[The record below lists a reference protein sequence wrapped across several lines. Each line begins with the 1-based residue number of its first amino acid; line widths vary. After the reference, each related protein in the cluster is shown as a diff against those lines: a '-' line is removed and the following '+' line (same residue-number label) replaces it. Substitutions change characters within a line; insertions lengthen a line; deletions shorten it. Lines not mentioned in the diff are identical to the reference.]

1 MVLPEKIDVEVYIRE
16 LESTIEKLTGENE
29 TLRNENESLKKKLL
43 LYENPHTPP
52 SRQMIT
58 PKITNPPGKRGA
70 PRGHKGATRVLGEP
84 DEIIHVSMEICPNC
98 SHALDAPIRT
108 EKRKILDIPPP
119 QKVKVTEYD
128 LDVYKCSNC
137 GTEVRAKH
145 KDFPNSGDM
154 GIYLLNYITMLKYN
168 LRGPIRRV
176 QEFLLA
182 RNDLDISVKGINDA
196 LLRVGDACK
205 SEYYTIQTRIRRSK
219 WVHIDETGFHVEG
232 KKYWLWAFR
241 SAENDVLITVV
252 DSRGRDVVKDTLGED
267 FHSPVI
273 VDGWKAY
280 SYLKTIQRCWA
291 HLIREVDAFK
301 SYEKGNELSEK
312 IHSMFKELKESL
324 KSENMDERKSMKEKF
339 DIRMDE
345 AVKRYDPIIELHK
358 PVEYIKNGLGSWFT
372 CLLYPGMEPTNNL
385 AEQAIREHVVI
396 RKIIGTFRSESG
408 SQNYQYIAS
417 LLSTWRLKGLIMF
430 VEMDKILRKELCGF
444 G

>member
-1 MVLPEKIDVEVYIRE
+1 MVLPGEIDVERYIRE
-16 LESTIEKLTGENE
+16 LENTIVKLTGEIE

-52 SRQMIT
+52 SRQMIR
-58 PKITNPPGKRGA
+58 PRITSPPGKRGA
-70 PRGHKGATRVLGEP
+70 PMGHKGATKVLGEP
-84 DEIIHVSMEICPNC
+84 DEIIHVSMERCPNC
-98 SHALDAPIRT
+98 SHALETPIRT
-108 EKRKILDIPPP
+108 EKRTIFDIPPP

-137 GTEVRAKH
+137 GIEVMSKH
-145 KDFPNSGDM
+145 RDCPQAGDM

-168 LRGPIRRV
+168 LRGVIRRV
-176 QEFLLA
+176 QEFLIA
-182 RNDLDISVKGINDA
+182 NDNLSLSVRGINDA
-196 LLRVGDACK
+196 LVRVGESSGA
-205 SEYYTIQTRIRRSK
+205 EYSRIQDRIRRSK

-232 KKYWLWAFR
+232 KKFWLWAFR
-241 SAENDVLITVV
+241 SAQNDVLVVITN
-252 DSRGRDVVKDTLGED
+252 SRGRDVVKETMGED
-267 FHSPVI
+267 FHGPAI

-280 SYLKTIQRCWA
+280 SYLTVIQRCWA

-301 SYEKGNELSEK
+301 SSETGAKLSDET
-312 IHSMFKELKESL
+312 HSMFSDLEEAL
-324 KSENMDERKSMKEKF
+324 KSEDMDRRKAMKITF
-339 DIRMDE
+339 DTRMEDL
-345 AVKRYDPIIELHK
+345 VKRYDQYVDLHK
-358 PVEYIKNGLGSWFT
+358 PVEYIRNGLGSWFT

-385 AEQAIREHVVI
+385 AEQAIHEHVVI

-417 LLSTWRLKGLIMF
+417 LLSTWRLQGRSMF